1 MLTSPQNGES
11 RGHALLSRVE
21 AEVALECLC
30 GSMVRFEFDD
40 ITLAKYVVTGILAIK
55 IPTDVLPLLLH
66 PGVFGAIL
74 CHLTVC

>member
-1 MLTSPQNGES
+1 
-11 RGHALLSRVE
+11 
-21 AEVALECLC
+21 
-30 GSMVRFEFDD
+30 MVRFEFDD

-55 IPTDVLPLLLH
+55 IPTDVLPFLLN